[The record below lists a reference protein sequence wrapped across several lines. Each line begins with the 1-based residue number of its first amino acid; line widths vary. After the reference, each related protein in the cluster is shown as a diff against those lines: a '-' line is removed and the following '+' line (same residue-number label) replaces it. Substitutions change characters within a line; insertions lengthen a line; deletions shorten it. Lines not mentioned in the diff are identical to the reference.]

1 MRKAL
6 TAATLAAT
14 MFVTAACGTTNEPTT
29 EPATE
34 APAHNEADVTF
45 AKSMIPHHEQ
55 AIEMA
60 GMARSRTENQEVKEL
75 AAAIE
80 GAQDPEIKQMRGWLK
95 AWGEEESSSDMGHEM
110 PGIMDDETMKGLE
123 DAQGAEFDK
132 LFLES
137 MIEHHEG
144 AIEMAK
150 DEKTDGKYP
159 PAIAMAEDIIKGQ
172 SAEIAQMRTMLKG

>member
-14 MFVTAACGTTNEPTT
+14 MFVASACGTTDEPVA
-29 EPATE
+29 EPPTE
-34 APAHNEADVTF
+34 AGTHNSADVKF
-45 AKSMIPHHEQ
+45 AQMMIPHHEQ

-60 GMARSRTENQEVKEL
+60 GMARTRAESDEVKEV

-110 PGIMDDETMKGLE
+110 PGIMDEETMTGLE
-123 DAQGAEFDK
+123 NAQGAEFDRK
-132 LFLES
+132 FLES

-150 DEKTDGKYP
+150 DEQADGKYT
-159 PAIAMAEDIIKGQ
+159 PAIAMADDIIKGQ
-172 SAEIAQMRTMLKG
+172 SAEIAQMRKMLEG